1 MGCQLFYWN
10 DIWQGFL
17 LGNGVDGDQ
26 ILPFDDVMK
35 KNLGLDFEVFAHF
48 CLIGLFCPCL
58 QLVVMMMM
66 MIRMQTEEDEEDKRL
81 DIIIHCPLPAGHNP
95 GL

>member
-10 DIWQGFL
+10 DIWQGSL

-48 CLIGLFCPCL
+48 CPIGLFCPCL
-58 QLVVMMMM
+58 QLVVMMM

>member
-10 DIWQGFL
+10 DIGQGFL

-26 ILPFDDVMK
+26 ILPFDYVMK

-66 MIRMQTEEDEEDKRL
+66 MM
-81 DIIIHCPLPAGHNP
+81 IILNVYEREF
-95 GL
+95 